1 MLSERL
7 DYIAALFHEAGIYN
21 WFVSPGSR
29 NAPIVAALS
38 RSEAFNLY
46 SFPDERACAFAAMG
60 YGLKTRYPAAFLCT
74 SGSALANA
82 YPAVLEAY
90 YQRIP
95 LIIVSADRPENRI
108 DQWDGQTIRQAQ
120 FFGSY
125 VRHSFH
131 FDART
136 IPQDR
141 LIDGIFSSIKGS
153 VEGIPGPVHIN
164 IALSEPIYEG
174 INSILDP
181 NQLASET
188 PEQPLNIP
196 AFSDLN
202 QLASETPQT
211 LYHIPA
217 FVHRGPSYPPVFSA
231 DIRDIIKN
239 KKIMLVIGMHAE
251 SALLSE
257 VLRKLQA
264 FLPIFCDVSSSQT
277 EYGLDAWDWGLFRR
291 EIPESL
297 KPDVLITMGMGIVSK
312 SLKQALTHWKPQH
325 IHVGMNDEVGD
336 PFMSQPKHWKAHEA
350 DFAEALYQIVTES
363 IQTTDALQEKNQ
375 TSVSLLDAPDKYKR
389 NWESFIQDQTLSPLN
404 LGSPFDSEFYF
415 IKALFSR
422 LTPEDRL
429 HLGNSMTVRYGSWAG
444 KTRARVCS
452 NRGVSGIDGCMST
465 AVGDAFANP
474 ENSVWVVLGDV
485 SSVYDSNALWTDL
498 PPNLTIVILNNSGGR
513 IFDFIN
519 GPNEMPNIRD
529 YIHTPRTFDFGKLA
543 AFYKVDYLK
552 YSLEQLRTDI
562 SAIFKEKQKALLIEL
577 VHE

>member
-38 RSEAFNLY
+38 RSEAFNLH

-60 YGLKTRYPAAFLCT
+60 FGLKNRYPAAFLCT

-120 FFGSY
+120 FFGNY

-136 IPQDR
+136 ISQES
-141 LIDGIFSSIKGS
+141 LIEGIFSSIKGS
-153 VEGIPGPVHIN
+153 LEGIPGPIHIN

-174 INSILDP
+174 INSISDP
-181 NQLASET
+181 NQLAPET
-188 PEQPLNIP
+188 SQTPLNIP
-196 AFSDLN
+196 AF
-202 QLASETPQT
+202 
-211 LYHIPA
+211 
-217 FVHRGPSYPPVFSA
+217 VHKGPSYPPVFPA
-231 DIRDIIKN
+231 DIRENITH
-239 KKIMLVIGMHAE
+239 KKIMLVIGMHSE
-251 SALLSE
+251 STLFSE

-277 EYGLDAWDWGLFRR
+277 EYGLEAWDWGLFRR

-312 SLKQALTHWKPQH
+312 SLKQVLTHWKPQH
-325 IHVGMNDEVGD
+325 IHVGMHDEVGD
-336 PFMSQPKHWKAHEA
+336 PFMSLPQHWKAHEA
-350 DFAEALYQIVTES
+350 DFAEALYQIVTE
-363 IQTTDALQEKNQ
+363 TTHKTDSLQEKNQ
-375 TSVSLLDAPDKYKR
+375 TSVNRLDAPDNYKQI
-389 NWESFIQDQTLSPLN
+389 WESYLQEQTLGPLN
-404 LGSPFDSEFYF
+404 LGSPFDSEFLF
-415 IKALFSR
+415 IKALFSG
-422 LTPEDRL
+422 LTHEDRL

-452 NRGVSGIDGCMST
+452 NRGVSGIDGCLST
-465 AVGDAFANP
+465 AVGDAIANP
-474 ENSVWVVLGDV
+474 DNSVWVVLGDV

-513 IFDFIN
+513 IFDFIK
-519 GPNEMPNIRD
+519 GPNEMPTIRD

-543 AFYKVDYLK
+543 AFYNVEYLK
-552 YSLEQLRTDI
+552 YSLELLNTDI
-562 SAIFKEKQKALLIEL
+562 SVIFKEKQKAVLIEL

>member
-7 DYIAALFHEAGIYN
+7 DYIAALFHEAGINN
-21 WFVSPGSR
+21 WFVAPGSR

-38 RSEAFNLY
+38 RSEAFNLH

-60 YGLKTRYPAAFLCT
+60 FGLKNRYPAAFLCT

-95 LIIVSADRPENRI
+95 LLIVSADRPENRI

-120 FFGSY
+120 FFGNY

-131 FDART
+131 FDARS
-136 IPQDR
+136 ISQES
-141 LIDGIFSSIKGS
+141 LIEGIFSSIKAS
-153 VEGIPGPVHIN
+153 LEGIPGPIHIN

-174 INSILDP
+174 INSIFDP
-181 NQLASET
+181 NQLASNT
-188 PEQPLNIP
+188 PQTPLNIP
-196 AFSDLN
+196 
-202 QLASETPQT
+202 T
-211 LYHIPA
+211 
-217 FVHRGPSYPPVFSA
+217 FVHKGPSYPPVFPE
-231 DIRDIIKN
+231 DIREIIN
-239 KKIMLVIGMHAE
+239 HKKTVLVIGMHTE
-251 SALLSE
+251 STLLSE
-257 VLRKLQA
+257 VFRKLQA
-264 FLPIFCDVSSSQT
+264 FLPIFCDVSSGQT
-277 EYGLDAWDWGLFRR
+277 EYGLEAWDWGLFRR

-325 IHVGMNDEVGD
+325 IHVGMHDEVGD
-336 PFMSQPKHWKAHEA
+336 PFMSPPQHWKAHEA
-350 DFAEALYQIVTES
+350 DFAEALYQIVSDTS
-363 IQTTDALQEKNQ
+363 STTDSLQDENSVQTPDALE
-375 TSVSLLDAPDKYKR
+375 SYKK
-389 NWESFIQDQTLSPLN
+389 NWESFIQEQTLSPLN
-404 LGSPFDSEFYF
+404 LGSPFDSEFRF

-422 LTPEDRL
+422 LTHEDRL

-452 NRGVSGIDGCMST
+452 NRGVSGIDGCLST
-465 AVGDAFANP
+465 AVGDAIANP
-474 ENSVWVVLGDV
+474 DNSVWVVLGDV

-519 GPNEMPNIRD
+519 GPNELPAIRD

-543 AFYKVDYLK
+543 AFYNVEYLK
-552 YSLEQLRTDI
+552 YSLELLKTDI
-562 SAIFKEKQKALLIEL
+562 SVIFKAKQKAVLIEL
-577 VHE
+577 VHETL

>member
-7 DYIAALFHEAGIYN
+7 DYIAALFHEAGINN
-21 WFVSPGSR
+21 WFVAPGSR

-38 RSEAFNLY
+38 RSEAFNLH

-60 YGLKTRYPAAFLCT
+60 FGLKNRYPAAFLCT

-95 LIIVSADRPENRI
+95 LLIVSADRPENRI

-120 FFGSY
+120 FFGNY
-125 VRHSFH
+125 IRHSFH
-131 FDART
+131 FDARS
-136 IPQDR
+136 ISQES
-141 LIDGIFSSIKGS
+141 LIEGVFSSIKGS
-153 VEGIPGPVHIN
+153 LEGIPGPIHIN

-174 INSILDP
+174 INSIFDP
-181 NQLASET
+181 NQLASNT
-188 PEQPLNIP
+188 PQTPLNIP
-196 AFSDLN
+196 
-202 QLASETPQT
+202 T
-211 LYHIPA
+211 
-217 FVHRGPSYPPVFSA
+217 FVHKGPSYPPVFPE
-231 DIRDIIKN
+231 DIREIIN
-239 KKIMLVIGMHAE
+239 HKKTVLVIGMHTE
-251 SALLSE
+251 STLLSE
-257 VLRKLQA
+257 VFRKLQA
-264 FLPIFCDVSSSQT
+264 FLPIFCDVSSGQT
-277 EYGLDAWDWGLFRR
+277 EYGLEAWDWGLFRR

-325 IHVGMNDEVGD
+325 IHVGMHDEVGD
-336 PFMSQPKHWKAHEA
+336 PFMSQPQHWKAHEA
-350 DFAEALYQIVTES
+350 DFAEALYQIISDTPH
-363 IQTTDALQEKNQ
+363 TTASLQEKNQ
-375 TSVSLLDAPDKYKR
+375 TSVQPLDTPENYKQ
-389 NWESFIQDQTLSPLN
+389 NWESFILEQTLSPLN
-404 LGSPFDSEFYF
+404 LGSPFDSEFRF

-422 LTPEDRL
+422 LTHEDRL

-452 NRGVSGIDGCMST
+452 NRGVSGIDGCLST
-465 AVGDAFANP
+465 AVGDAIANP
-474 ENSVWVVLGDV
+474 DNSVWVVVGDV

-513 IFDFIN
+513 IFDFIH
-519 GPNEMPNIRD
+519 GPNELPAIRD

-543 AFYKVDYLK
+543 AFYNVEYLR
-552 YSLEQLRTDI
+552 YSLELLNTDI
-562 SAIFKEKQKALLIEL
+562 SVIFKAKQKAVLIEL

>member
-7 DYIAALFHEAGIYN
+7 DYIAALFHEAGINN
-21 WFVSPGSR
+21 WFVAPGSR

-38 RSEAFNLY
+38 RSEAFNLH

-60 YGLKTRYPAAFLCT
+60 FGLKNRYPAAFLCT

-95 LIIVSADRPENRI
+95 LLIVSADRPENRI

-120 FFGSY
+120 FFGNY

-131 FDART
+131 FDARS
-136 IPQDR
+136 ISQES
-141 LIDGIFSSIKGS
+141 LIEGIFSSIKAS
-153 VEGIPGPVHIN
+153 LEGIPGPIHIN

-174 INSILDP
+174 INSIFDP
-181 NQLASET
+181 NQLASNT
-188 PEQPLNIP
+188 PQTPLNIP
-196 AFSDLN
+196 AF
-202 QLASETPQT
+202 
-211 LYHIPA
+211 
-217 FVHRGPSYPPVFSA
+217 VHKGTSYPPVFPE
-231 DIRDIIKN
+231 DIREIIN
-239 KKIMLVIGMHAE
+239 HKKTVLVIGMHTE
-251 SALLSE
+251 STLLSE
-257 VLRKLQA
+257 VFRKLQA
-264 FLPIFCDVSSSQT
+264 FLPIFCDVSSGQT
-277 EYGLDAWDWGLFRR
+277 EYGLEAWDWGLFRR

-325 IHVGMNDEVGD
+325 IHVGMHDEVGD
-336 PFMSQPKHWKAHEA
+336 PFMSQPQHWKAHEA
-350 DFAEALYQIVTES
+350 DFAEALYQIVSDTS
-363 IQTTDALQEKNQ
+363 STTDSLQDENSAQTPDALENNK
-375 TSVSLLDAPDKYKR
+375 K
-389 NWESFIQDQTLSPLN
+389 NWESFIKEQTLSPLN
-404 LGSPFDSEFYF
+404 LGSPFDSEFLF

-422 LTPEDRL
+422 LTHEDRL

-452 NRGVSGIDGCMST
+452 NRGVSGIDGCLST
-465 AVGDAFANP
+465 AVGDAIANP
-474 ENSVWVVLGDV
+474 YNSVWVVLGDV

-519 GPNEMPNIRD
+519 GPNELPAIRD

-543 AFYKVDYLK
+543 AFYNVEYLK
-552 YSLEQLRTDI
+552 YSLELLKTDI
-562 SAIFKEKQKALLIEL
+562 SVIFKAKQKAVLIEL
-577 VHE
+577 VHETL

>member
-7 DYIAALFHEAGIYN
+7 DYLAALFHEAGIDN

-38 RSEAFNLY
+38 RSEAFNLH

-60 YGLKTRYPAAFLCT
+60 FGLKTRYPAAFLCT

-120 FFGSY
+120 FFGNY

-131 FDART
+131 FDARS
-136 IPQDR
+136 ISQES
-141 LIDGIFSSIKGS
+141 LIEGIFSSIKGS
-153 VEGIPGPVHIN
+153 VEGIPGPIHIN

-181 NQLASET
+181 NQLASEA
-188 PEQPLNIP
+188 PQKPLNIS

-202 QLASETPQT
+202 QLATETSQT
-211 LYHIPA
+211 PLNIPA
-217 FVHRGPSYPPVFSA
+217 FVHKGPSYPPVFPE
-231 DIRDIIKN
+231 DIREIITH

-257 VLRKLQA
+257 VLRKLQP
-264 FLPIFCDVSSSQT
+264 FLPIFCDVSSGQT

-312 SLKQALTHWKPQH
+312 SLKQALTQWKPQH
-325 IHVGMNDEVGD
+325 IHVGMHNEVGD
-336 PFMSQPKHWKAHEA
+336 PFISQPQHWIAHEA
-350 DFAEALYQIVTES
+350 DFAEALYQIVHKTT
-363 IQTTDALQEKNQ
+363 QTTDSFQEKNQ
-375 TSVSLLDAPDKYKR
+375 TSAQPLDAPENYKR
-389 NWESFIQDQTLSPLN
+389 HWESFLQEQTLSPLN
-404 LGSPFDSEFYF
+404 LGSPFDSEFLF
-415 IKALFSR
+415 IKALFSS
-422 LTPEDRL
+422 LTHEDRL

-452 NRGVSGIDGCMST
+452 NRGVSGIDGCLST
-465 AVGDAFANP
+465 AVGDAIANP
-474 ENSVWVVLGDV
+474 DNSVWVVLGDV

-498 PPNLTIVILNNSGGR
+498 PPNLSIVILNNSGGR
-513 IFDFIN
+513 IFDFIK
-519 GPNEMPNIRD
+519 GPNELPAIRD

-543 AFYKVDYLK
+543 AFYNVEYVTYTLEHLK
-552 YSLEQLRTDI
+552 TNI
-562 SAIFKEKQKALLIEL
+562 SAISKGKQKALLIEL

>member
-7 DYIAALFHEAGIYN
+7 DYIAALFHEAGINN
-21 WFVSPGSR
+21 WFVAPGSR

-38 RSEAFNLY
+38 RSEAINLQ

-60 YGLKTRYPAAFLCT
+60 FGLKNRYPAAFLCT

-95 LIIVSADRPENRI
+95 LLIVSADRPENRI

-120 FFGSY
+120 FFGNY
-125 VRHSFH
+125 IRHSFH
-131 FDART
+131 FDARS
-136 IPQDR
+136 ISQES
-141 LIDGIFSSIKGS
+141 LIEGVFSSIKGS
-153 VEGIPGPVHIN
+153 LEGIPGPIHIN

-174 INSILDP
+174 INSIFDP
-181 NQLASET
+181 NQLASNT
-188 PEQPLNIP
+188 PQTPLNIP
-196 AFSDLN
+196 
-202 QLASETPQT
+202 T
-211 LYHIPA
+211 
-217 FVHRGPSYPPVFSA
+217 FVHKGPSYPPVFPE
-231 DIRDIIKN
+231 DIREIIN
-239 KKIMLVIGMHAE
+239 HKKTVLVIGMHTE
-251 SALLSE
+251 STLLSE
-257 VLRKLQA
+257 VFRKLQA
-264 FLPIFCDVSSSQT
+264 FLPIFCDVSSGQT
-277 EYGLDAWDWGLFRR
+277 EYGLEAWDWGLFRR

-325 IHVGMNDEVGD
+325 IHVGMHDEVGD
-336 PFMSQPKHWKAHEA
+336 HFMSQPQHWKAHEA
-350 DFAEALYQIVTES
+350 DFAEALYQIVSDTS
-363 IQTTDALQEKNQ
+363 STTDSLQDENSVQTPDALE
-375 TSVSLLDAPDKYKR
+375 SYKK
-389 NWESFIQDQTLSPLN
+389 NWESFIQEQTLSPLN
-404 LGSPFDSEFYF
+404 LGSPFDSEFLF

-422 LTPEDRL
+422 LTHEDRL

-452 NRGVSGIDGCMST
+452 NRGVSGIDGCLST
-465 AVGDAFANP
+465 AVGDAIANP
-474 ENSVWVVLGDV
+474 DNSVWVVLGDV

-519 GPNEMPNIRD
+519 GPNELPAIRD

-543 AFYKVDYLK
+543 AFYNVEYLK
-552 YSLEQLRTDI
+552 YSLDLLKTDI
-562 SAIFKEKQKALLIEL
+562 SVIFKAKQKAVLIEL
-577 VHE
+577 VHETL

>member
-7 DYIAALFHEAGIYN
+7 DYIAALFHEAGINN
-21 WFVSPGSR
+21 WFVAPGSR

-38 RSEAFNLY
+38 RSEAFNLH

-60 YGLKTRYPAAFLCT
+60 FGLKNRYPAAFLCT

-120 FFGSY
+120 FFGNY

-131 FDART
+131 FDARS
-136 IPQDR
+136 ILQES

-153 VEGIPGPVHIN
+153 LEGIPGPIHIN

-174 INSILDP
+174 INSIFDP
-181 NQLASET
+181 NQLASNT
-188 PEQPLNIP
+188 PQTPLNIP
-196 AFSDLN
+196 AF
-202 QLASETPQT
+202 
-211 LYHIPA
+211 
-217 FVHRGPSYPPVFSA
+217 VHKGTSYPPVFPA
-231 DIRDIIKN
+231 DIRDIITH
-239 KKIMLVIGMHAE
+239 KKIMLVIGMHSE
-251 SALLSE
+251 STLFSG

-264 FLPIFCDVSSSQT
+264 FLPIFCDVNSGQT
-277 EYGLDAWDWGLFRR
+277 EYGLEAWDWGFFRR

-325 IHVGMNDEVGD
+325 IHVGMHDEVGD
-336 PFMSQPKHWKAHEA
+336 PFMSQPQHWKAHEA
-350 DFAEALYQIVTES
+350 DFAEALYQIVSDTS
-363 IQTTDALQEKNQ
+363 STTDSLQDENSVQTPDALEN
-375 TSVSLLDAPDKYKR
+375 YKK
-389 NWESFIQDQTLSPLN
+389 NWESFIQEQTLSPLN
-404 LGSPFDSEFYF
+404 LGSPFDSEFRF

-422 LTPEDRL
+422 LTHVDRL
-429 HLGNSMTVRYGSWAG
+429 HLGNSMTVRYGNWAG
-444 KTRARVCS
+444 KTQARVCS
-452 NRGVSGIDGCMST
+452 NRGVSGIDGCLST
-465 AVGDAFANP
+465 AVGDAIANP
-474 ENSVWVVLGDV
+474 DNSVWVVLGDV

-519 GPNEMPNIRD
+519 GPNELPAIRD

-543 AFYKVDYLK
+543 AFYNVEYLK
-552 YSLEQLRTDI
+552 YSLELLKTDI
-562 SAIFKEKQKALLIEL
+562 SVIFKAKQKAVLIEL
-577 VHE
+577 VHETL

>member
-7 DYIAALFHEAGIYN
+7 DYIAALFHEAGINN
-21 WFVSPGSR
+21 WFVAPGSR

-38 RSEAFNLY
+38 RSEAINLQ

-60 YGLKTRYPAAFLCT
+60 FGLKNRYPAAFLCT

-95 LIIVSADRPENRI
+95 LLIVSADRPENRI

-120 FFGSY
+120 FFGNY

-131 FDART
+131 FDARS
-136 IPQDR
+136 ISQES
-141 LIDGIFSSIKGS
+141 LIEGVFSSIKGS
-153 VEGIPGPVHIN
+153 LEGIPGPIHIN

-174 INSILDP
+174 INSIFDP
-181 NQLASET
+181 NQLASNT
-188 PEQPLNIP
+188 PQTPLNIP
-196 AFSDLN
+196 
-202 QLASETPQT
+202 T
-211 LYHIPA
+211 
-217 FVHRGPSYPPVFSA
+217 FVHKGPSYPPVFPE
-231 DIRDIIKN
+231 DIREIIN
-239 KKIMLVIGMHAE
+239 HKKTVLVIGMHTE
-251 SALLSE
+251 STLLSE
-257 VLRKLQA
+257 VFRKSQA

-277 EYGLDAWDWGLFRR
+277 EYGLEAWDWGLFRR

-325 IHVGMNDEVGD
+325 IHVGMHDEVGD
-336 PFMSQPKHWKAHEA
+336 PFMSQPQHWKAHEA
-350 DFAEALYQIVTES
+350 DFAEALYQIISDTPH
-363 IQTTDALQEKNQ
+363 TTASLQEKNQ
-375 TSVSLLDAPDKYKR
+375 TSVQPLDTPENYKQ
-389 NWESFIQDQTLSPLN
+389 NWESFILEQTLSPLN
-404 LGSPFDSEFYF
+404 LGSPFDSEFRF

-422 LTPEDRL
+422 LTHVDRL
-429 HLGNSMTVRYGSWAG
+429 HLGNSMTVRYGNWAG
-444 KTRARVCS
+444 KTQARVCS
-452 NRGVSGIDGCMST
+452 NRWVSGIDGCLST
-465 AVGDAFANP
+465 AVGDAIANP
-474 ENSVWVVLGDV
+474 DNSVWVVLGDV

-519 GPNEMPNIRD
+519 GPNELPAIRD

-543 AFYKVDYLK
+543 AFYNVEYLK
-552 YSLEQLRTDI
+552 YSLELLKTDI
-562 SAIFKEKQKALLIEL
+562 SVIFKAKQKAVLIEL
-577 VHE
+577 VHETL